1 MKYPKT
7 GSEVYVSLNLSN
19 TMLTGIGKGT
29 ITREEVSASYLKRL
43 FAEHGVIVSAKPEQ
57 RRLLEIVNERYDLE
71 LEIPET
77 LKLFQLTEEH
87 RRLVVISVTGLR
99 RKNGSLLPEYTEE
112 EFDERVDAGKLP
124 ACVRGGYDL
133 VDVRDV
139 AAGCVR
145 AALHGRSGECYILSN
160 RHYEVR
166 ELLELARRCGGGR
179 RLPVLPAW
187 MAKAA
192 VPFIR
197 LYARGVHR
205 RPLYTRY
212 SLHTLQSN
220 DRFSHDKATAELGFF
235 PRDIARTVADT
246 VLWLRRR
253 RARA

>member
-112 EFDERVDAGKLP
+112 EFSEATFSFGKDYVQGVHYDALVEENKKLK
-124 ACVRGGYDL
+124 YDL
-133 VDVRDV
+133 DQE
-139 AAGCVR
+139 
-145 AALHGRSGECYILSN
+145 LEW
-160 RHYEVR
+160 RH
-166 ELLELARRCGGGR
+166 
-179 RLPVLPAW
+179 
-187 MAKAA
+187 
-192 VPFIR
+192 
-197 LYARGVHR
+197 
-205 RPLYTRY
+205 
-212 SLHTLQSN
+212 
-220 DRFSHDKATAELGFF
+220 
-235 PRDIARTVADT
+235 RTDS
-246 VLWLRRR
+246 
-253 RARA
+253 

>member
-112 EFDERVDAGKLP
+112 EFNEATFNFVKYYVQGTHYDALVEENKKLKFELEQELEWRNRVD
-124 ACVRGGYDL
+124 
-133 VDVRDV
+133 
-139 AAGCVR
+139 
-145 AALHGRSGECYILSN
+145 N
-160 RHYEVR
+160 
-166 ELLELARRCGGGR
+166 
-179 RLPVLPAW
+179 
-187 MAKAA
+187 
-192 VPFIR
+192 
-197 LYARGVHR
+197 
-205 RPLYTRY
+205 
-212 SLHTLQSN
+212 
-220 DRFSHDKATAELGFF
+220 
-235 PRDIARTVADT
+235 
-246 VLWLRRR
+246 
-253 RARA
+253 

>member
-112 EFDERVDAGKLP
+112 EFNEATFNFVKYY
-124 ACVRGGYDL
+124 VQ
-133 VDVRDV
+133 
-139 AAGCVR
+139 
-145 AALHGRSGECYILSN
+145 
-160 RHYEVR
+160 
-166 ELLELARRCGGGR
+166 
-179 RLPVLPAW
+179 
-187 MAKAA
+187 
-192 VPFIR
+192 
-197 LYARGVHR
+197 GVHYDA
-205 RPLYTRY
+205 LVEENKK
-212 SLHTLQSN
+212 LK
-220 DRFSHDKATAELGFF
+220 FELEQELEW
-235 PRDIARTVADT
+235 RHRTDN
-246 VLWLRRR
+246 
-253 RARA
+253 

>member
-112 EFDERVDAGKLP
+112 EFSEATINFVKYY
-124 ACVRGGYDL
+124 VQ
-133 VDVRDV
+133 
-139 AAGCVR
+139 
-145 AALHGRSGECYILSN
+145 
-160 RHYEVR
+160 
-166 ELLELARRCGGGR
+166 
-179 RLPVLPAW
+179 
-187 MAKAA
+187 
-192 VPFIR
+192 
-197 LYARGVHR
+197 GVHYDA
-205 RPLYTRY
+205 LVEENKK
-212 SLHTLQSN
+212 LK
-220 DRFSHDKATAELGFF
+220 FELEQELEW
-235 PRDIARTVADT
+235 RNRTDN
-246 VLWLRRR
+246 
-253 RARA
+253 